1 MSRELA
7 NQKSLVA
14 DQTKSIKE
22 RNAAANQGLST
33 LKQMENIEV
42 GILKQKYEQIKAQN
56 ELSYTSADDRR
67 KEMEALAALQ
77 SKQAE
82 YTEKQ
87 KELISQASSFEQQEI
102 AKNSAAAAAAE
113 QAKAQAAIKATEEA
127 EKRKRELQQ
136 ETIKQMEIALTT
148 LDLSIKERELNND
161 TNVTKLANQQELAE
175 KSLEIERYRLEQ
187 GLITQQEYANKETA
201 LKLETMKI
209 QQQMEADQAA
219 LDKERRAM
227 DEANRKEL

>member
-1 MSRELA
+1 M
-7 NQKSLVA
+7 
-14 DQTKSIKE
+14 
-22 RNAAANQGLST
+22 
-33 LKQMENIEV
+33 
-42 GILKQKYEQIKAQN
+42 KQKYEQIKAQN

-87 KELISQASSFEQQEI
+87 KELISQASSLQLQEI
-102 AKNSAAAAAAE
+102 SKNSAAAAAAE
-113 QAKAQAAIKATEEA
+113 QTKAQAAIKATEEA

-161 TNVTKLANQQELAE
+161 TNATKLANQQELAD

-187 GLITQQEYANKETA
+187 GLISQQEYANKETA
-201 LKLETMKI
+201 LKLETMKL
-209 QQQMEADQAA
+209 QQQVEADQDA

-227 DEANRKEL
+227 DEANRKEIEMSEITNQYDLRQAPVS

>member
-1 MSRELA
+1 
-7 NQKSLVA
+7 
-14 DQTKSIKE
+14 
-22 RNAAANQGLST
+22 
-33 LKQMENIEV
+33 
-42 GILKQKYEQIKAQN
+42 
-56 ELSYTSADDRR
+56 
-67 KEMEALAALQ
+67 MEALAALQ

-87 KELISQASSFEQQEI
+87 KELISQASSLQLQET
-102 AKNSAAAAAAE
+102 AKNSAAAQAAE

-148 LDLSIKERELNND
+148 LDLSIKERELSSD
-161 TNVTKLANQQELAE
+161 TNATKLANQKELAD

-187 GLITQQEYANKETA
+187 GLISQQEYDNKETA
-201 LKLETMKI
+201 LKLETMKL
-209 QQQMEADQAA
+209 QQQVEADQDA

-227 DEANRKEL
+227 DEANRKEIEMSEITNQYDLRQAQLDLLS